1 MKPVLL
7 AVAALL
13 ASLLASTSL
22 VIAQTSTPPGTAT
35 TPSAPP
41 AGMPGTAQS
50 ATSAQAQ
57 IEASGYT
64 NIKELKRQ
72 SDGSWRARA
81 TKNNEE
87 VAVSV
92 DSTELVT
99 QMSQ

>member
-7 AVAALL
+7 AAA
-13 ASLLASTSL
+13 ALLASTSL
-22 VIAQTSTPPGTAT
+22 VIAQTGTPPGTAT
-35 TPSAPP
+35 TPSTPP

-50 ATSAQAQ
+50 ATSARAQ

-72 SDGSWRARA
+72 NDGSWRARA

-87 VAVSV
+87 VAISV
-92 DSTELVT
+92 DSTGLVT